1 MDITSSFIVQFTPTL
16 EDTRVRNLS
25 WTGNGVLTQLNAFP
39 VLSVVGE
46 TVAIVSDL

>member
-1 MDITSSFIVQFTPTL
+1 MDITSSFIVQFTPAL
-16 EDTRVRNLS
+16 EDTRVPNLS
-25 WTGNGVLTQLNAFP
+25 WTGNGVLNPLNAFP